1 MRVITMGM
9 MTVTMPVPVVMPMS
23 VMRVGVA
30 MRVAVVM
37 HMMLF
42 PTGVAVRPTGDGKH
56 AKQQRQNQAERNPA
70 NPHWREGV
78 H

>member
-1 MRVITMGM
+1 MGM

-23 VMRVGVA
+23 VMRVGVGVA

-42 PTGVAVRPTGDGKH
+42 PTGVAVRPTGDRKH

-70 NPHWREGV
+70 NPRWREGV